1 MRRFLPFLLA
11 FFGAIVLGTGTA
23 HAAGDNS
30 IDTST
35 PGNGET
41 ITLAPTQIQLRFT
54 APVGGA
60 EAVAQM
66 GLVLTCDSRII
77 NLSAPQLA
85 ADGLTVSAAL
95 TQRLSNGNCTVTW
108 TLPDTSAG
116 TFSFTSAVDVTTTV
130 PAANPGNTTPTIPGV
145 PGEEAAVSEPRLGG
159 PIGLVRWI
167 SFFFTSAL
175 FGGLIFIKIAWPEG
189 VEYPVC
195 EKYFRQISILAIAS
209 LVLLMMLMS
218 ARQAGTGIG
227 STISPTSWG
236 PLFETNDGRALVLRF
251 IAVCGLAYFAWIT
264 ERINFENLVMPST
277 IALLFFALSFG
288 FDRTGGR
295 YAALGVLLSVSHMA
309 LVATWVG
316 AIAIIWRVVL
326 YGPGSNDLVHALRG
340 WSRIANLVMVG
351 IIVTGAIQVYRID
364 NFSLINSGHGRVIIL
379 KSLIV
384 AALIF
389 VDNTVRQF
397 VLRGLQRAKSLNEKV
412 VYRLKRPVGFQLS
425 ITVLILALSSWL
437 LSMRPPYV
445 LQVDKGPRVDYAI
458 VQDLE
463 GADNFHV
470 RVSITPGNIGA
481 NRVLIELFGP
491 SRIQKFT
498 VKFTP
503 ENPNYSGFTINVPIT
518 RPGAALVAED
528 SGMLLRAPGNW
539 KMEINGVTT
548 IGELKTLT
556 SQFVI
561 ADGVTVITTPKQG
574 LSPAST
580 TTVPATTVPPTLAP
594 TIAPTVAPT
603 IAPTVPPAVATTVP
617 PAG

>member
-1 MRRFLPFLLA
+1 MRRFLTFLIAL
-11 FFGAIVLGTGTA
+11 FGALVLGAGVA

-30 IDTST
+30 IDSST
-35 PGNGET
+35 PGADET
-41 ITLAPTQIQLRFT
+41 ISLAPTQIQLRFT
-54 APVGGA
+54 KEVGGA
-60 EAVAQM
+60 EAVAKM

-77 NLSAPQLA
+77 NLGPPQLA

-95 TQRLSNGNCTVTW
+95 TQRLINGNCTVTW

-116 TFSFTSAVDVTTTV
+116 SYSFTSAVDATTTV
-130 PAANPGNTTPTIPGV
+130 PSSNPGNTTPTIPGL
-145 PGEEAAVSEPRLGG
+145 PGSETAASEPRLGG

-167 SFFFTSAL
+167 AFFFTCAL

-195 EKYFRQISILAIAS
+195 EKYFRQISIIAIAS
-209 LVLLMMLMS
+209 LLLLMMLMS

-227 STISPTSWG
+227 SAISPTSWG
-236 PLFETNDGRALVLRF
+236 PLLETNEGRGIVFRF
-251 IAVCGLAYFAWIT
+251 LAVCGLAYFAWIT

-277 IALLFFALSFG
+277 IALIVFAMSFG
-288 FDRTGGR
+288 FDRSGGR
-295 YAALGVLLSVSHMA
+295 FFAFGVLLSISHMA

-326 YGPGSNDLVHALRG
+326 YGPGNLDLVHALRG

-351 IIVTGAIQVYRID
+351 IIITGALQVYRID
-364 NFSLINSGHGRVIIL
+364 NISLINSGHGRVILL

-384 AALIF
+384 AAMIF

-397 VLRGLQRAKSLNEKV
+397 VLRGMQRAKSLNEKV

-425 ITVLILALSSWL
+425 LTIVVLATSSWL
-437 LSMRPPYV
+437 MAMRPPYV

-463 GADNFHV
+463 GEDNFHV

-491 SRIQKFT
+491 SRIQNFT

-503 ENPNYSGFTINVPIT
+503 ENPNFSGFTINVPIT

-528 SGMLLRAPGNW
+528 SGLLLRAPGNW
-539 KMEINGVTT
+539 KMEVNGVTT
-548 IGELKTLT
+548 IGELKPLS
-556 SQFVI
+556 SQFVV

-574 LSPAST
+574 LKPGTT
-580 TTVPATTVPPTLAP
+580 TTVPATSAPTIAP

-603 IAPTVPPAVATTVP
+603 VAPAATTTVP

>member
-1 MRRFLPFLLA
+1 M
-11 FFGAIVLGTGTA
+11 
-23 HAAGDNS
+23 N
-30 IDTST
+30 
-35 PGNGET
+35 N
-41 ITLAPTQIQLRFT
+41 
-54 APVGGA
+54 
-60 EAVAQM
+60 
-66 GLVLTCDSRII
+66 
-77 NLSAPQLA
+77 
-85 ADGLTVSAAL
+85 
-95 TQRLSNGNCTVTW
+95 
-108 TLPDTSAG
+108 
-116 TFSFTSAVDVTTTV
+116 
-130 PAANPGNTTPTIPGV
+130 
-145 PGEEAAVSEPRLGG
+145 
-159 PIGLVRWI
+159 
-167 SFFFTSAL
+167 
-175 FGGLIFIKIAWPEG
+175 
-189 VEYPVC
+189 
-195 EKYFRQISILAIAS
+195 
-209 LVLLMMLMS
+209 
-218 ARQAGTGIG
+218 
-227 STISPTSWG
+227 
-236 PLFETNDGRALVLRF
+236 
-251 IAVCGLAYFAWIT
+251 
-264 ERINFENLVMPST
+264 ER
-277 IALLFFALSFG
+277 
-288 FDRTGGR
+288 
-295 YAALGVLLSVSHMA
+295 
-309 LVATWVG
+309 
-316 AIAIIWRVVL
+316 
-326 YGPGSNDLVHALRG
+326 
-340 WSRIANLVMVG
+340 
-351 IIVTGAIQVYRID
+351 
-364 NFSLINSGHGRVIIL
+364 
-379 KSLIV
+379 K
-384 AALIF
+384 
-389 VDNTVRQF
+389 
-397 VLRGLQRAKSLNEKV
+397 
-412 VYRLKRPVGFQLS
+412 
-425 ITVLILALSSWL
+425 
-437 LSMRPPYV
+437 PYV

>member
-1 MRRFLPFLLA
+1 
-11 FFGAIVLGTGTA
+11 
-23 HAAGDNS
+23 
-30 IDTST
+30 
-35 PGNGET
+35 
-41 ITLAPTQIQLRFT
+41 
-54 APVGGA
+54 
-60 EAVAQM
+60 
-66 GLVLTCDSRII
+66 
-77 NLSAPQLA
+77 
-85 ADGLTVSAAL
+85 
-95 TQRLSNGNCTVTW
+95 
-108 TLPDTSAG
+108 
-116 TFSFTSAVDVTTTV
+116 
-130 PAANPGNTTPTIPGV
+130 
-145 PGEEAAVSEPRLGG
+145 
-159 PIGLVRWI
+159 
-167 SFFFTSAL
+167 
-175 FGGLIFIKIAWPEG
+175 
-189 VEYPVC
+189 VC
-195 EKYFRQISILAIAS
+195 A
-209 LVLLMMLMS
+209 
-218 ARQAGTGIG
+218 
-227 STISPTSWG
+227 
-236 PLFETNDGRALVLRF
+236 
-251 IAVCGLAYFAWIT
+251 LAYFAWIT
-264 ERINFENLVMPST
+264 ERINFENLVMPSI
-277 IALLFFALSFG
+277 IALLLFALSFG

-326 YGPGSNDLVHALRG
+326 YGPGSNDLIQALRG

-384 AALIF
+384 AALMF
-389 VDNTVRQF
+389 VDNSVRQF

-425 ITVLILALSSWL
+425 LTIVILATSSWL

-445 LQVDKGPRVDYAI
+445 LQVDKGPRIDYAI

-463 GADNFHV
+463 GDDDFRV

-491 SRIQKFT
+491 SRIQNFT

-503 ENPNYSGFTINVPIT
+503 ENPNYAGFTINVPIT

-528 SGMLLRAPGNW
+528 AGLLLRAPGNW
-539 KMEINGVTT
+539 KMEINGLTT
-548 IGELKTLT
+548 IGELETLT

-574 LSPAST
+574 LSIAST
-580 TTVPATTVPPTLAP
+580 TTVPATTVAP
-594 TIAPTVAPT
+594 TIAPT
-603 IAPTVPPAVATTVP
+603 IAPTVPPTIPTTVPPPVATTVP

>member
-1 MRRFLPFLLA
+1 MRRFLTFLLA
-11 FFGAIVLGTGTA
+11 VFGALVLGAGVA

-35 PGNGET
+35 PSADET
-41 ITLAPTQIQLRFT
+41 ISLAPTQIQLRFT
-54 APVGGA
+54 KEVGGA
-60 EAVAQM
+60 EAVAKM

-77 NLSAPQLA
+77 NLGPPQLA

-95 TQRLSNGNCTVTW
+95 TQRMTNGQCTVTW

-116 TFSFTSAVDVTTTV
+116 SYSFTSAVDPTTTV
-130 PAANPGNTTPTIPGV
+130 PSSEPGNTTPTIPGL
-145 PGEEAAVSEPRLGG
+145 PSEEAATVQPRLGG

-167 SFFFTSAL
+167 AFFFTSAL

-195 EKYFRQISILAIAS
+195 EKYFRQISIVAIAS
-209 LVLLMMLMS
+209 LLLLMMLMS
-218 ARQAGTGIG
+218 ARQAGTGLG
-227 STISPTSWG
+227 STISPTAWG
-236 PLFETNDGRALVLRF
+236 PLFETNEGRALFIRF
-251 IAVCGLAYFAWIT
+251 IAVCGMAYFAWIT

-277 IALLFFALSFG
+277 IALVFFAMSFG

-295 YAALGVLLSVSHMA
+295 FVALGVLLSISHMA

-326 YGPGSNDLVHALRG
+326 YGPGNLDLVHALRG
-340 WSRIANLVMVG
+340 WSRIANLIMVG
-351 IIVTGAIQVYRID
+351 IIVTGAVQVYRID
-364 NFSLINSGHGRVIIL
+364 NISLINSGHGRVILL
-379 KSLIV
+379 KTLIV
-384 AALIF
+384 AGLIF
-389 VDNTVRQF
+389 VDSTVRQF
-397 VLRGLQRAKSLNEKV
+397 VLRGMQRAKSLNEKV

-425 ITVLILALSSWL
+425 LTIVVLATSSWL
-437 LSMRPPYV
+437 MSMRPPYV

-463 GADNFHV
+463 GEDDFRV
-470 RVSITPGNIGA
+470 RVSITPGNVGA

-503 ENPNYSGFTINVPIT
+503 DNPNFSGFTINVPIT

-539 KMEINGVTT
+539 KLEINGVTT
-548 IGELKTLT
+548 IGVLKPLT

-574 LSPAST
+574 LKTATT
-580 TTVPATTVPPTLAP
+580 TTVPVATTPPT
-594 TIAPTVAPT
+594 IAPT
-603 IAPTVPPAVATTVP
+603 IAPTVPPTVMPTVAPTATTTVP

>member
-11 FFGAIVLGTGTA
+11 FFGALVLGTGTA

-116 TFSFTSAVDVTTTV
+116 SYSFTSAVDVTTTV
-130 PAANPGNTTPTIPGV
+130 PAATPGNTTPTIPGV

-159 PIGLVRWI
+159 PIGLVRWL

-236 PLFETNDGRALVLRF
+236 PLLETNDGRALVLRC
-251 IAVCGLAYFAWIT
+251 IAFLCIV
-264 ERINFENLVMPST
+264 
-277 IALLFFALSFG
+277 
-288 FDRTGGR
+288 
-295 YAALGVLLSVSHMA
+295 
-309 LVATWVG
+309 
-316 AIAIIWRVVL
+316 IW
-326 YGPGSNDLVHALRG
+326 
-340 WSRIANLVMVG
+340 
-351 IIVTGAIQVYRID
+351 
-364 NFSLINSGHGRVIIL
+364 F
-379 KSLIV
+379 
-384 AALIF
+384 
-389 VDNTVRQF
+389 
-397 VLRGLQRAKSLNEKV
+397 
-412 VYRLKRPVGFQLS
+412 
-425 ITVLILALSSWL
+425 
-437 LSMRPPYV
+437 
-445 LQVDKGPRVDYAI
+445 
-458 VQDLE
+458 
-463 GADNFHV
+463 
-470 RVSITPGNIGA
+470 
-481 NRVLIELFGP
+481 
-491 SRIQKFT
+491 
-498 VKFTP
+498 
-503 ENPNYSGFTINVPIT
+503 
-518 RPGAALVAED
+518 
-528 SGMLLRAPGNW
+528 
-539 KMEINGVTT
+539 
-548 IGELKTLT
+548 
-556 SQFVI
+556 
-561 ADGVTVITTPKQG
+561 
-574 LSPAST
+574 
-580 TTVPATTVPPTLAP
+580 
-594 TIAPTVAPT
+594 
-603 IAPTVPPAVATTVP
+603 
-617 PAG
+617 